1 MSTAVIATRLEMEE
15 AAALAA
21 RAEAENVTRA
31 ELIRRA
37 VAELLHGAERGR
49 G

>member
-1 MSTAVIATRLEMEE
+1 MSTAVIATRLEQQE
-15 AAALAA
+15 ADALDAM
-21 RAEAENVTRA
+21 AEAEQVTRA

-37 VAELLHGAERGR
+37 VAELLHGAKRGQ